1 MIRENAIHLKLL
13 GQFGDEFCG
22 VPMADQQ
29 ATTMGSKCLIQ
40 FMSAL
45 PKKINAPVKPKTLF

>member
-1 MIRENAIHLKLL
+1 
-13 GQFGDEFCG
+13 
-22 VPMADQQ
+22 MADQQ